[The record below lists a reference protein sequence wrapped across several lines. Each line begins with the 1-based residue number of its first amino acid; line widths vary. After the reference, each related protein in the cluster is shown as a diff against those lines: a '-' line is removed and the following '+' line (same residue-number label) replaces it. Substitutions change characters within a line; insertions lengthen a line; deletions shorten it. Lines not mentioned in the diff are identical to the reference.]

1 MELIALNAMVV
12 SIKSGDKG
20 RAFSKITENLQQ
32 LSSSM
37 IALSAR
43 LSSEESSLINN
54 VNTLKDLF
62 QEITSCQHNISVISS
77 TEMNKIATCIDRSS
91 APLQE
96 MKQLSQS
103 IYPHIQGAMEGL
115 QLQDIIKQAFDHVI
129 MCFDQFVDEDSIS
142 TKKNSILSHLIFL
155 CQKLPKTFSKILA
168 IILNKLQIFSE
179 KSGSS

>member
-1 MELIALNAMVV
+1 MNLQNLSIEIHNQSRTIEEVFMNFSTEFPQLLGSGKSSSLDTLLETLQTLDKENTLSGRTETTHFTNYEEKYAGLFKELNEKIQNLSLINSDISHIKNDSEEMELIALNAMVV

-77 TEMNKIATCIDRSS
+77 T
-91 APLQE
+91 
-96 MKQLSQS
+96 
-103 IYPHIQGAMEGL
+103 
-115 QLQDIIKQAFDHVI
+115 
-129 MCFDQFVDEDSIS
+129 
-142 TKKNSILSHLIFL
+142 
-155 CQKLPKTFSKILA
+155 
-168 IILNKLQIFSE
+168 
-179 KSGSS
+179 